1 MSKDKPEPSADE
13 IVSLIISNTA
23 SQYSEK
29 WKPDKVYTKEE
40 LIEIVKSYA
49 KSCVKKANEKQR
61 EKCVSAYLMVHGND
75 IEEHIAAI
83 ENAPSP
89 DQ

>member
-1 MSKDKPEPSADE
+1 MSKDKPEHTAIEKYSEEIKWLTENDVYEGTESADFD
-13 IVSLIISNTA
+13 VL
-23 SQYSEK
+23 
-29 WKPDKVYTKEE
+29 E
-40 LIEIVKSYA
+40 LAVILRDHA
-49 KSCVKKANEKQR
+49 KLCVKKANEKQR

-89 DQ
+89 E